1 MQTSE
6 MDAERPLAPQR
17 HRTFGPSALFTPANV
32 VTAARLVVSPMLWA
46 AILVWGAGWGTFSI
60 WATLTATDAADG
72 WVARRQGTTR
82 SGAFLDPLA
91 DKALVLG
98 GLVALAVIG
107 RFWWLPVGVIALRE
121 IAVSVWRTLWGRRG
135 VSLPASTIAKWK
147 TAMQSSAVGTAVFPL
162 LAEGPEWP
170 ADLLLMVALVFTV
183 ISGAQYLTARIDA
196 REV

>member
-1 MQTSE
+1 
-6 MDAERPLAPQR
+6 MDGEGPLVGQGE
-17 HRTFGPSALFTPANV
+17 RTFGPSALFTPANV
-32 VTAARLVVSPMLWA
+32 VTGARLVVSPMLWA
-46 AILVWGAGWGTFSI
+46 AIIAWGAGWGTFSI

-107 RFWWLPVGVIALRE
+107 RFWWLPVGLIALRE
-121 IAVSVWRTLWGRRG
+121 IAVSIWRTVWGRRG
-135 VSLPASTIAKWK
+135 VSLPASTMAKWK
-147 TAMQSSAVGTAVFPL
+147 TALQSSAVGAAVFPL
-162 LAEGPEWP
+162 LADDPAWP
-170 ADLLLMVALVFTV
+170 ADVLLIVALVFTV